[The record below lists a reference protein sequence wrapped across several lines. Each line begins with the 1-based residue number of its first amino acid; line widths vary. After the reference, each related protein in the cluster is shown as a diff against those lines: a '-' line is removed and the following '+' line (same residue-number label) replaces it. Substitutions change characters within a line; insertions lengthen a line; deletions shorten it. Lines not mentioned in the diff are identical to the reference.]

1 MRGLILRRLAVLP
14 FVVLGI
20 TLLVFF
26 ISRLIPGD
34 PAVVFAGGRTRASP
48 EVIAQIRH
56 DWGLDR
62 PLLVQYLKYVGRL
75 AHGDFGYSFPDQASV
90 VTLVM
95 RRLPATIEVTGMALL
110 IGVPIGLFMGIR
122 AAWKQGSLTDHAAN
136 LLSITGIALPLFWV
150 PLLFIYLFSVQL
162 GWLPLSG
169 RLPAF
174 SQFHGITGIYSL
186 DALIRGDF
194 SDLWIILRH
203 LALPAL
209 TLAIIPAAILAR
221 FGRAIFLDVLGENY
235 IRTAFAYGIRPRTIQ
250 WRLAGKNAML
260 PLITLI
266 TLLIPALIVGSV
278 LIESIFSWPGVG
290 QFLLSALNTRNYV
303 VIQSLTLMVG
313 LLYVVLNLIADILYA
328 ILDPRTRRT

>member
-1 MRGLILRRLAVLP
+1 LRRLILQRLAVLP

-20 TLLVFF
+20 SALVFF

-34 PAVVFAGGRTRASP
+34 PAVVFAGGRTRATP
-48 EVIAQIRH
+48 AMVAAIRH
-56 DWGLDR
+56 QWGLDR
-62 PLLVQYLKYVGRL
+62 PLLVQYVKYVGRL
-75 AHGDFGYSFPDQASV
+75 AHGDFGYSNLQQASV

-95 RRLPATIEVTGMALL
+95 RRLPASIEVTGIALI
-110 IGVPIGLFMGIR
+110 IGVPIGLYLGVR
-122 AAWKQGSLTDHAAN
+122 SAWKQGSLTDHAAN
-136 LLSITGIALPLFWV
+136 LLSITGIALPLFWA

-162 GWLPLSG
+162 GWLPISG

-174 SQFHGITGIYSL
+174 SAFHGITGIYSL

-194 SDLWIILRH
+194 ADFWTILRH
-203 LALPAL
+203 LILPSA

-235 IRTAFAYGIRPRTIQ
+235 IRTAHAYGIRPRTIL
-250 WRLAGKNAML
+250 WKLAGKNAML

-266 TLLIPALIVGSV
+266 TLLIPALIVGGV
-278 LIESIFSWPGVG
+278 LVESIFSWPGVG
-290 QFLLSALNTRNYV
+290 QFLLSSLNERDYV

-313 LLYVVLNLIADILYA
+313 LLYVVLNLIADMSYA
-328 ILDPRTRRT
+328 ILDPRTRRS

>member
-1 MRGLILRRLAVLP
+1 LRGLILRRLAVLP
-14 FVVLGI
+14 LVVLGI
-20 TLLVFF
+20 TMLVFF

-62 PLLVQYLKYVGRL
+62 PIIVQYLKYLGRL

-110 IGVPIGLFMGIR
+110 IGVPIGLYMGVR

-174 SQFHGITGIYSL
+174 SQFQGITGIYSL

-235 IRTAFAYGIRPRTIQ
+235 IRTAFAYGIRPRTIL

-278 LIESIFSWPGVG
+278 LIESIFSWPGIG
-290 QFLLSALNTRNYV
+290 QFLLGALNTRNYV

-313 LLYVVLNLIADILYA
+313 LLYVVLNLIADISYA
-328 ILDPRTRRT
+328 ILDPRTRRS

>member
-1 MRGLILRRLAVLP
+1 MRRLILRRLAVLP

-34 PAVVFAGGRTRASP
+34 PAVAFAGGATRAPP
-48 EVIAQIRH
+48 EVVARIRH
-56 DWGLDR
+56 EWGLDQ
-62 PLLVQYLKYVGRL
+62 PIYVQYFRYAGRL
-75 AHGDFGYSFPDQASV
+75 LHGDFGYSNIQHGSV

-95 RRLPATIEVTGMALL
+95 RRLPATIEVTGLALIL
-110 IGVPIGLFMGIR
+110 GVPIGLFLGVR
-122 AAWKQGSLTDHAAN
+122 AAWRQGSLTDHAAN
-136 LLSITGIALPLFWV
+136 LLSITGLALPLFWV
-150 PLLFIYLFSVQL
+150 PLLFIYAFSVQL

-174 SQFHGITGIYSL
+174 SEFHGITGIYSL

-194 SDLWIILRH
+194 SSLWTILRH
-203 LALPAL
+203 LILPAA
-209 TLAIIPAAILAR
+209 TLAIIPAAVLAR
-221 FGRAIFLDVLGENY
+221 FGRATFIDVLGENY
-235 IRTAFAYGIRPRTIQ
+235 IRTAFAYGIKPRTIL
-250 WRLAGKNAML
+250 WKLAGKNAML

-266 TLLIPALIVGSV
+266 TLLIPALIVGGV

-290 QFLLSALNTRNYV
+290 QFLLDSLDQRDYV

-313 LLYVVLNLIADILYA
+313 LLYVVLNLIADISYA
-328 ILDPRTRRT
+328 ILDPRTRRS